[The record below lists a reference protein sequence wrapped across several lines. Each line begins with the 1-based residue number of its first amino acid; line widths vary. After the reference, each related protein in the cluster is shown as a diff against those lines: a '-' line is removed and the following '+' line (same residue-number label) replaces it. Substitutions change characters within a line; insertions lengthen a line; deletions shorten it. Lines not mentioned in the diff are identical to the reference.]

1 MCNLFSRQD
10 TSVFRGTRNPL
21 EVYSTSGG
29 LVGRKV
35 GDIVLLQE
43 ERMPRQM
50 WKKARIDE
58 LIPGRDG
65 QIRTVQLRPPDRT
78 KISRPVQLVIP
89 LEIDQGGED
98 VED

>member
-1 MCNLFSRQD
+1 LK
-10 TSVFRGTRNPL
+10 L
-21 EVYSTSGG
+21 
-29 LVGRKV
+29 

-58 LIPGRDG
+58 LISGRDG
-65 QIRTVQLRPPDRT
+65 QIRTVKLRLPDRT
-78 KISRPVQLVIP
+78 KISPAIQLVIP
-89 LEIDQGGED
+89 LEIDQDGED

>member
-1 MCNLFSRQD
+1 MTQI
-10 TSVFRGTRNPL
+10 
-21 EVYSTSGG
+21 E
-29 LVGRKV
+29 GRRHRSLT
-35 GDIVLLQE
+35 GI
-43 ERMPRQM
+43 PRHM
-50 WKKARIDE
+50 WKNARIDE

-65 QIRTVQLRPPDRT
+65 QIRTVNLHLPDRT

>member
-1 MCNLFSRQD
+1 
-10 TSVFRGTRNPL
+10 
-21 EVYSTSGG
+21 
-29 LVGRKV
+29 
-35 GDIVLLQE
+35 
-43 ERMPRQM
+43 M
-50 WKKARIDE
+50 WKKAWIDDKP

-65 QIRTVQLRPPDRT
+65 LIRTVKLRLPDRT

>member
-1 MCNLFSRQD
+1 M
-10 TSVFRGTRNPL
+10 